1 MGEQPDRF
9 IFKVVPE
16 ETRER
21 LDVYLSKRLQGPSR
35 SAIQAWIR
43 SGAVLVDGAGVKP
56 GHQVRAGE
64 TISVCPPPPEPSDL
78 TPEALDLDI
87 IHEDQWLAVID
98 KPAGLVVHPGA
109 GVARGTLANAL
120 LYHFTQLRA
129 EGNVRPGIVHR
140 LDKNTSGLLVVAKDE
155 RTHDALARQFQRREV
170 EKRYV
175 ALVYG
180 RLAQKQ
186 GTIDVALGR
195 DPSSRTR
202 ISTRSRRPRQAITDY
217 AVTRE
222 FERFSLLDVTLHTG
236 RMHQIRVHLQHIKHP
251 VVGDTTYGG
260 DPRAFLRQSALIR
273 DIQALGR
280 HFLHA
285 GRLAFFHPW
294 LERRMVFESPLPPEL
309 AEFLGRL
316 E

>member
-9 IFKVVPE
+9 IFKVAPD
-16 ETRER
+16 ETPER

-35 SAIQAWIR
+35 SAIQGWIR
-43 SGAVLVDGAGVKP
+43 SGAVLVDGASSKP
-56 GHQVRAGE
+56 GYQVRAGE
-64 TISVCPPPPEPSDL
+64 TIVACPPPPAPSEL
-78 TPEALDLDI
+78 TPEALPLKI
-87 IHEDQWLAVID
+87 VYEDQWLAVID

-109 GVARGTLANAL
+109 GIARGTLANAL
-120 LYHFTQLRA
+120 LYHFRQLRA
-129 EGNVRPGIVHR
+129 DQTIRPGIVHR
-140 LDKNTSGLLVVAKDE
+140 LDKDTSGLLVVAKDE
-155 RTHDALARQFQRREV
+155 RTHEALARQFQRREV

-180 RLAQKQ
+180 RLPSKQ
-186 GTIDVALGR
+186 GTIDAALGR

-217 AVTRE
+217 TVTRE
-222 FERFSLLDVTLHTG
+222 FARFSLLDVTLHTG
-236 RMHQIRVHLQHIKHP
+236 RTHQIRAHMQYIRHP

-260 DPRAFLRQSALIR
+260 DPRAFLQQPALIR

-285 GRLAFFHPW
+285 GKLVIFHPG
-294 LERRMVFESPLPPEL
+294 LERRMIFESALPREL
-309 AEFLGRL
+309 AQFLERL